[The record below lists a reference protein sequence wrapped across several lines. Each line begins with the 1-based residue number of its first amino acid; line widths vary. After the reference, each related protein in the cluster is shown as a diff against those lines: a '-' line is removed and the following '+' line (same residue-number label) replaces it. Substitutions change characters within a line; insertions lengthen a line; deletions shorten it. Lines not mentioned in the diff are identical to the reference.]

1 MEDKYQVININAYLS
16 DDELKQEIDE
26 ITSTFSSPQN
36 KDVETFLKKNAVMFS
51 QKGQSVTYFVVRVSD
66 AMELVGYFTLTV
78 KPISINTND
87 NNLTKNFYKRIE
99 RICKSDEN
107 GNYVLSSFL
116 IVQLGKNYNLKENRR
131 IDGKELL
138 GIAMNT
144 LLNIKQQ
151 IGGVVVF
158 LECEDSKNNFL
169 RSFYENNGFTL
180 FGERISDG
188 EKKLYQLI
196 KPL

>member
-1 MEDKYQVININAYLS
+1 MEEQYQVININAYLS
-16 DDELKQEIDE
+16 DEELKHEIDE
-26 ITSTFSSPQN
+26 ITHTFSSPQN
-36 KDVETFLKKNAVMFS
+36 EDVETFLRRNAVIFS

-66 AMELVGYFTLTV
+66 VMELVGYFTLTV
-78 KPISINTND
+78 KPISINAND
-87 NNLTKNFYKRIE
+87 KNLTKNFYKRIE
-99 RICKSDEN
+99 RVCKSDDN
-107 GNYVLSSFL
+107 GNYVLASFL
-116 IVQLGKNYNLKENRR
+116 IAQLGKNYNLKEDRR

-138 GIAMNT
+138 GIAMDT
-144 LLNIKQQ
+144 LSNIKQQ

-169 RSFYENNGFTL
+169 RSFYESNGFAL
-180 FGERISDG
+180 FGERISDS